1 MTQTTQILDAN
12 DPDALKKA
20 YALLKSGDVVA
31 FPTETV
37 YGLGANGLDPAAVAK
52 IFKAKGRPGDNPLI
66 LHVSSIEHAIP
77 LWQTT
82 DERIDLA
89 ILLAEHFWPGPLSL
103 VLPAAPDIPKA
114 VTAGLD
120 SVAVRAPAGTVAQK
134 LLKMCDFPVAAPSA
148 NLSGRP
154 SPTSAAHVAKTLEG
168 KIAAILDGGAT
179 RIGIESTV
187 LDLGSE
193 LPQILRPGDISAE
206 AIQAVIGE
214 LALGTAGADAPS
226 PGLRHRHYQPK
237 DMQLSLVDEAAIA
250 AAWQQN
256 IAILCFEETANYLS
270 ENMGEREA
278 PLLVLPKEA
287 RAYSARLY
295 GALYELEQSGPGQL
309 FVESVPQTSE
319 WVAVQNR
326 LLRASAT

>member
-103 VLPAAPDIPKA
+103 VLPAA
-114 VTAGLD
+114 
-120 SVAVRAPAGTVAQK
+120 
-134 LLKMCDFPVAAPSA
+134 
-148 NLSGRP
+148 SGC
-154 SPTSAAHVAKTLEG
+154 TQ
-168 KIAAILDGGAT
+168 
-179 RIGIESTV
+179 
-187 LDLGSE
+187 GSD
-193 LPQILRPGDISAE
+193 R
-206 AIQAVIGE
+206 
-214 LALGTAGADAPS
+214 
-226 PGLRHRHYQPK
+226 R
-237 DMQLSLVDEAAIA
+237 
-250 AAWQQN
+250 
-256 IAILCFEETANYLS
+256 
-270 ENMGEREA
+270 
-278 PLLVLPKEA
+278 
-287 RAYSARLY
+287 ARLSRCPRA
-295 GALYELEQSGPGQL
+295 GR
-309 FVESVPQTSE
+309 
-319 WVAVQNR
+319 NR
-326 LLRASAT
+326 CAKATADV